1 MLKKILI
8 ALAVLVLGFIVV
20 VALQPSD
27 FRVER
32 SARVVAPPAAVFAQ
46 VNDLRKWDAWSPWA
60 KLDPNAKIAFEGP
73 EGGTGAMMSWAGND
87 KVGEGKMTVVE
98 SRPDQAVKLKV
109 DFVKPFE
116 GTSNSEFGF
125 KPEGDKTAVTWTM
138 TAHHNF
144 LEKAM
149 CLVMNGK
156 KMIGDD
162 MEKGLAQL
170 KSVAESSPSAS
181 LN

>member
-1 MLKKILI
+1 MFKKILI
-8 ALAVLVLGFIVV
+8 ALAVLIVGFVVV

-27 FRVER
+27 FQVER
-32 SARVVAPPAAVFAQ
+32 SATMAAPQAELFAQ
-46 VNDLRKWDAWSPWA
+46 VNDLHKWDAWSPWA
-60 KLDPNAKIAFEGP
+60 KLDPDAKISFEGP
-73 EGGTGAMMSWAGND
+73 ESGQGAAMTWSGND
-87 KVGEGKMTVVE
+87 KVGEGEMTVVE
-98 SRPDQAVKLKV
+98 SQPNDAVKLKV

-125 KPEGDKTAVTWTM
+125 KPDGGQTAVTWTM
-138 TAHHNF
+138 SAHHNF
-144 LEKAM
+144 LEKAF

-170 KSVAESSPSAS
+170 KSVAETGKSAS
-181 LN
+181 N